1 MSRTMIFSGGGPWT
15 LDDAR
20 EDGIVFSAQAQ
31 NTEQNDIIFS
41 VSGSSMYLVG
51 VDVVNGVEVNQ
62 YNLSTPF
69 DPSTAAFSQAVS
81 VSAQARDPEGVDFR
95 TNGLKMF
102 VTSRGAGVGPSA
114 QSVFEYAMTSAWSV
128 STASF
133 TTSVGVTANAPL
145 PESARFKP
153 DGTKMF
159 VLSTDS
165 EPGEVVEYSLSSA
178 WSVSTASF
186 VQSFSLPSQTTN
198 RDGLVLGNNG
208 KTMFVC
214 GTDGATKKF
223 VHEFNLTSAWDI
235 STANFKQEFVL
246 AGPAS
251 QGIAA
256 NNDGTKLFY
265 LFNNNVRQLSL

>member
-1 MSRTMIFSGGGPWT
+1 MIFSGGGPWT

-51 VDVVNGVEVNQ
+51 ADVVNGVEVNQ

-95 TNGLKMF
+95 TNGL
-102 VTSRGAGVGPSA
+102 
-114 QSVFEYAMTSAWSV
+114 
-128 STASF
+128 
-133 TTSVGVTANAPL
+133 
-145 PESARFKP
+145 
-153 DGTKMF
+153 KMF